1 MDCPR
6 CETVGRTPKKGVHE
20 MIGPNGMV
28 MIICP
33 ICYDEVVEEQ
43 GGVEYFTCRYEDEE
57 D

>member
-6 CETVGRTPKKGVHE
+6 CETVGRTPKTGVHE
-20 MIGPNGMV
+20 MIGPNGMK
-28 MIICP
+28 MTICP

-43 GGVEYFTCRYEDEE
+43 NGIEYFTCTYEDEE